1 MDQDNRASCAPITV
15 MQANSIHFD
24 EGAFGWVPALRP
36 TRGDVVEQGKRT
48 ECTSDPCQ
56 GPSMAP
62 SASGSAEEVHR
73 HPLMRGK
80 VVDPPRNVQASERA
94 ARPVVALQDG
104 VVKQDVSSGVPLNR

>member
-1 MDQDNRASCAPITV
+1 
-15 MQANSIHFD
+15 MQANSIDFD
-24 EGAFGWVPALRP
+24 EGAFGWVPAFGP
-36 TRGDVVEQGKRT
+36 ARGGVVKQGKRT

-80 VVDPPRNVQASERA
+80 VVDLPRSVQASERA
-94 ARPVVALQDG
+94 ARRVVALQHR
-104 VVKQDVSSGVPLNR
+104 VVKQNGSSGVPSNR